1 MYETKVKDTGIL
13 DDRISSLDCKKGP
26 HFFSTTFKYKQYSR
40 HVKVDF
46 YNI

>member
-26 HFFSTTFKYKQYSR
+26 HFFPRPLSINSI
-40 HVKVDF
+40 VDM
-46 YNI
+46 